1 MWSKNQKVEE
11 FTALHHLINNGNF
24 SKALALVKDGKADDQ
39 VLAIAPKQGKIGP
52 GNSALHFLAFAGGK
66 KDENAVVVKDLAKT
80 LCQVCKPLL
89 NHRNERGLMALH
101 VAAANG
107 NDIVARA
114 LLVARAGCIFTF
126 VLILTLTPALYS

>member
-1 MWSKNQKVEE
+1 M
-11 FTALHHLINNGNF
+11 LHHFINNNNF
-24 SKALALVKDGKADDQ
+24 PKALAMLKNGEADAQ
-39 VLAIAPKQGKIGP
+39 VLAIAPKQGKVGP

-66 KDENAVVVKDLAKT
+66 KDDNEAVIEDLAAT

-126 VLILTLTPALYS
+126 VLILTLTPTLYS